1 MVSIFS
7 LFLRLFTR
15 LPFKVKQ
22 WNKICFLNCWCWC
35 YVEQIAISY
44 IYIDFDCS
52 VEGRM
57 YWNVFRFIYN
67 FWIVSTY
74 LVYGQVLELIS
85 GYEKWNCLASSHQ
98 IQKKTQFNVLM
109 MHMGK
114 KVLGGLINLTCQQT
128 HQRHAIRYNGIE
140 EGYSWIVPQQSR
152 TGSIEVMAWKT
163 RINLRSSYFV
173 NWIRVCRNEGTQ
185 YFLGDS
191 MDSFWTISL
200 TIKCSI
206 SVFSL
211 LFVGSLVLVS
221 FLSQVYELE

>member
-1 MVSIFS
+1 MDQVYLAASLSEQVMVYEVWFSNYSISFTSIFIVFVSKVFMVSIFS

-140 EGYSWIVPQQSR
+140 EGYSWIVPQQR
-152 TGSIEVMAWKT
+152 DWKY
-163 RINLRSSYFV
+163 RGN
-173 NWIRVCRNEGTQ
+173 G
-185 YFLGDS
+185 
-191 MDSFWTISL
+191 
-200 TIKCSI
+200 
-206 SVFSL
+206 
-211 LFVGSLVLVS
+211 
-221 FLSQVYELE
+221 LENKD